1 MRVLIGLTLSGL
13 TLLAAPAAAGDW
25 PSFRGNVELTG
36 VTADALPAEPKLL
49 WKRPAPDGVEATA
62 AIVGDRVYAAEL
74 SGELH
79 CLDLKTGEPVW
90 TYRTEVQGNFRPG
103 FKSSPAV
110 ADGRVFVGDEDGFLH
125 AVDAATGEK
134 LWTFETLGEIISSPT
149 VTTVPAGEGEDGGE
163 PVAVVLVGSYDN
175 HLYCLNAADGAK
187 RWELETQGYVHC
199 TPAVLGGRTFIA
211 GCDEHLR
218 GAEIDSGAVTLDVG
232 IGTYLIASP
241 AAGGGRV
248 FFGTHGGQVLAVD
261 ATGRTAPGVDVP
273 EASAVVWRSGGE
285 SQFAYKSSAALTQDR
300 VFVTGG
306 NKIAQAIDR
315 ETGGVEWEYRM
326 RSGSDS
332 SPVVTRGGGEGA
344 RVWFGGG
351 DRVLRAVDAAT
362 GEESWS
368 QNLLK
373 DVAASPAIGGPAG
386 NVVLVI
392 GTTGPNGAWWC
403 FGG

>member
-1 MRVLIGLTLSGL
+1 MRALVAF
-13 TLLAAPAAAGDW
+13 TLLCSTAAAADW

-62 AIVGDRVYAAEL
+62 AIVGDRAFAAEL

-79 CLDLKTGEPVW
+79 CLRLADGDEPVW
-90 TYRTEVQGNFRPG
+90 TYRTEVEGNFRPG

-110 ADGRVFVGDEDGFLH
+110 ANGRVFVGDEDGFLH
-125 AVDAATGEK
+125 AVDAATGK
-134 LWTFETLGEIISSPT
+134 RLWVFETLGEIISSPT
-149 VTTVPAGEGEDGGE
+149 VTTIPDDEGK
-163 PVAVVLVGSYDN
+163 PVEVVLVGSYDN
-175 HLYCLNAADGAK
+175 RLYCVNAADGAK
-187 RWELETQGYVHC
+187 RWAVETQGYVHC

-218 GAEIDSGAVTLDVG
+218 GVNIADGAVTLDVG

-261 ATGRTAPGVDVP
+261 ASKSTKPGAAVP
-273 EASAVVWRSGGE
+273 EGEAVAWASGGE
-285 SQFAYKSSAALTQDR
+285 SQFAYKSSAAVTADR

-306 NKIAQAIDR
+306 NKIAKALAR
-315 ETGGVEWEYRM
+315 ETGEELWAYRM
-326 RSGSDS
+326 KSGSDS
-332 SPVVTRGGGEGA
+332 SPVVTRGGGPGA

-351 DRVLRAVDAAT
+351 DRTLRAVDAAT

-386 NVVLVI
+386 KTVLVI

>member
-1 MRVLIGLTLSGL
+1 MRA
-13 TLLAAPAAAGDW
+13 LAAFLLLCGTSAAGDW

-36 VTADALPAEPKLL
+36 VTEDALPAEPKLL

-62 AIVGDRVYAAEL
+62 AIVGDRIYAAEL

-79 CLDLKTGEPVW
+79 CLNLADGDGEPVW
-90 TYRTEVQGNFRPG
+90 TFRTNIEGNFRPG

-110 ADGRVFVGDEDGFLH
+110 SGGRVFVGDEDGYLH

-149 VTTVPAGEGEDGGE
+149 VTTVPASAGEGDGK
-163 PVAVVLVGSYDN
+163 PVEVVLVGSYDN
-175 HLYCLNAADGAK
+175 RLYCLTAASGEK
-187 RWELETQGYVHC
+187 RWEVETQGYVHC
-199 TPAVLGGRTFIA
+199 TPAVLNDRTFIA

-218 GAEIDSGAVTLDVG
+218 GVAVADGAVTLDVA

-241 AAGGGRV
+241 AVGGGRV
-248 FFGTHGGQVLAVD
+248 FFGTHGGAVLAVD
-261 ATGRTAPGVDVP
+261 ASASTKPGADVP
-273 EASAVVWRSGGE
+273 ESEAVAWRAGGE
-285 SQFAYKSSAALTQDR
+285 TQFAYKSSAAVTADR

-306 NKIAQAIDR
+306 NKLAKALSR
-315 ETGGVEWEYRM
+315 ETGEELWSYRM
-326 RSGSDS
+326 KSGSDS
-332 SPVVTRGGGEGA
+332 SPVVTRGGGPGA

-351 DRVLRAVDAAT
+351 DRILRAVDAAT
-362 GEESWS
+362 GEEHWS
-368 QNLLK
+368 QNLLR
-373 DVAASPAIGGPAG
+373 DITASPAVGGPAG
-386 NVVLVI
+386 KTVLVI

>member
-1 MRVLIGLTLSGL
+1 MRHVTAFV
-13 TLLAAPAAAGDW
+13 LLAATAAAGDW

-62 AIVGDRVYAAEL
+62 AIVGDRVFAAEL

-79 CLDLKTGEPVW
+79 CLDLADGEPVW
-90 TYRTEVQGNFRPG
+90 TFRTEVAGNFRPG

-110 ADGRVFVGDEDGFLH
+110 ANGRVFVGDEDGYLH
-125 AVDAATGEK
+125 ALDAATGER
-134 LWTFETLGEIISSPT
+134 LWVFETLGEIISSPT
-149 VTTVPAGEGEDGGE
+149 VTTAPGEGGDEE
-163 PVAVVLVGSYDN
+163 VVLVGSYDN
-175 HLYCLNAADGAK
+175 RLYCVAAATGEQ
-187 RWELETQGYVHC
+187 RWAVETQGYVHC

-218 GAEIDSGAVTLDVG
+218 GVSIADGAVTLDVG

-241 AAGGGRV
+241 AAAGGRV
-248 FFGTHGGQVLAVD
+248 HFGTHGGQVLAVD
-261 ATGRTAPGVDVP
+261 ASAATEPGADVP
-273 EASAVVWRSGGE
+273 EAEAVAWRSGGDA
-285 SQFAYKSSAALTQDR
+285 QFAYKSSAAVTHDR

-306 NKIAQAIDR
+306 DR
-315 ETGGVEWEYRM
+315 LARGLDRATGDVLWTYRM
-326 RSGSDS
+326 KSGSDS

-351 DRVLRAVDAAT
+351 DRTLRALDAAT

-373 DVAASPAIGGPAG
+373 DITASPAIGGPAG
-386 NVVLVI
+386 RTALVI